1 MVFGVST
8 ACMYPKNLEQVIDQY
23 GEMGIRDTEIFV
35 NTFCELS
42 PEFIR
47 ALENKVNQYK
57 MRVHAFHPFTSGME
71 PLMIFSEYERR
82 FDDMLDLYRRYFEIM
97 QRFGAK
103 IFVFH
108 GDHKTSTN
116 NASFYAQRYYKLRE
130 AARPYEVDFAQE
142 NIARC
147 KSGNL
152 LFLRELSDLLRD
164 DISFVF
170 DLKQALRSGYS
181 PMEVLKV
188 MGKRVVHIHAND
200 HTIQKDCLLP
210 GRGEFDFRGLFDYLR
225 SIETDPSA
233 MIEVYRGDFA
243 VENELVKSL
252 KYLYRIY
259 GD

>member
-71 PLMIFSEYERR
+71 PLMIFQNMNVVLMICWIFIGVILKSCSVLVPKFLFFTVTIKQAQTTLR
-82 FDDMLDLYRRYFEIM
+82 FMRSDTI
-97 QRFGAK
+97 
-103 IFVFH
+103 
-108 GDHKTSTN
+108 SC
-116 NASFYAQRYYKLRE
+116 
-130 AARPYEVDFAQE
+130 ARPH
-142 NIARC
+142 ARM
-147 KSGNL
+147 KSIL
-152 LFLRELSDLLRD
+152 RRKILLVVSREIFLFLRELSDLLRD